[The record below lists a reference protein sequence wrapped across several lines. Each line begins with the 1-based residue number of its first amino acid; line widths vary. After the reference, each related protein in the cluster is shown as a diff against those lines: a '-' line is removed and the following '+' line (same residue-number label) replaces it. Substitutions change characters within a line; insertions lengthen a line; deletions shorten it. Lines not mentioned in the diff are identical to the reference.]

1 MSTMRVSTLWLASLN
16 FAKGV
21 PYVIVMV
28 ISLLMFRQ
36 MGLTMAESTGLVAL
50 CYLPWVLKCWWKRYV
65 QRLFSDKTWALLTEL
80 LLVLVF
86 VGLAFALPVLW
97 RVIVLM
103 QATAWLTAIHNV
115 AIDGLS
121 AKADGK
127 VRHRL
132 TRELSRKLAM
142 VVGQGVLVMLA
153 GNLQVLY
160 RHDMLY
166 AWRLMFYFVA
176 GLFLLLFFWHLVVLT
191 VCREYS
197 EPAAAH
203 ARMSGE
209 PIANTRADVDMLPEG
224 TGVLVAFFLLYPFA
238 QAMIGKVSIL
248 FLTDTSRHGGLGLS
262 PQEFGLVMGTVGII
276 ALTVGGLLGRKFLH
290 LAGFA
295 SCKWF
300 MAQSMWVPGMVSA
313 SIGYSQPASLMII
326 SACVLTEQLAYGFGF
341 ALYLWLLQQI
351 SWREKGK
358 SMMALSL
365 LAGCALSGLLQEAQG
380 YSLFFLTALALSGI
394 SLVAVA
400 MLRKIPIH
408 K

>member
-1 MSTMRVSTLWLASLN
+1 MNRTNISMTWLATLN
-16 FAKGV
+16 FSKGV

-28 ISLLMFRQ
+28 ISLLMLRQ
-36 MGLTMAESTGLVAL
+36 MGLRPAVITLLVGL
-50 CYLPWVLKCWWKRYV
+50 CYLPWVLKVWWKPFIE
-65 QRLFSDKTWALLTEL
+65 RLLRGSLWVLITQMLLSVSFAAMAFAFPSEG
-80 LLVLVF
+80 LV
-86 VGLAFALPVLW
+86 VGL
-97 RVIVLM
+97 LM
-103 QATAWLTAIHNV
+103 LIAWLTAIHNV
-115 AIDGLS
+115 AVDRLS
-121 AKADGK
+121 AKAEDTAH
-127 VRHRL
+127 HRM
-132 TRELSRKLAM
+132 TRELSRKFA
-142 VVGQGVLVMLA
+142 VVIGQGVLVMLA
-153 GNLQVLY
+153 GNLQVFY

-191 VCREYS
+191 VCREYG

-209 PIANTRADVDMLPEG
+209 PIANTRAGVDMLPEG

-300 MAQSMWVPGMVSA
+300 MALSMLVPGMVYA